1 MMLGYAID
9 EHAYASSAAMATS
22 PPIGCG
28 HCHAPF
34 ERRPSA
40 VWRRFRSWF
49 RSMVSS
55 VSLESSLPH
64 LVSVYQ
70 HTALQLLGNTKIS
83 IAASKC
89 PSLCEAAKHN
99 FPLLIEN
106 ESPNPAT
113 QYHLLYFGAFS
124 IVRAKGSFALP
135 WVSSQSS
142 AVLNP
147 SKGQVASSLES
158 CRRRRRRCRR
168 QLLKPTVGRASDRHA
183 HLIGHHAGGR
193 VQGCCDSGADYQ

>member
-1 MMLGYAID
+1 MSCSVRT
-9 EHAYASSAAMATS
+9 AS
-22 PPIGCG
+22 IRRL
-28 HCHAPF
+28 APF
-34 ERRPSA
+34 REFDGFFVFLLKVLVA
-40 VWRRFRSWF
+40 
-49 RSMVSS
+49 
-55 VSLESSLPH
+55 LPH

-106 ESPNPAT
+106 ETPNPAT

-142 AVLNP
+142 AVPNP
-147 SKGQVASSLES
+147 SKGQVASSLET
-158 CRRRRRRCRR
+158 CRRRPRRCRR

>member
-1 MMLGYAID
+1 
-9 EHAYASSAAMATS
+9 MATS

-40 VWRRFRSWF
+40 VWRRFVRWF
-49 RSMVSS
+49 LH
-55 VSLESSLPH
+55 VSLESFGDPSTSRVC
-64 LVSVYQ
+64 VSTYGAPVV
-70 HTALQLLGNTKIS
+70 GKTKIS

-106 ESPNPAT
+106 ETLNPAT

-142 AVLNP
+142 AVPNP